1 MKIKDE
7 QKYDRLIQAAIQLL
21 ATEGLAPFS
30 TTKVAKQAGIPQSNL
45 YIYFKNKQ
53 ALLNATYA
61 AAVHQMSLAVVPCFA
76 NDEPLITR
84 TAASIHG
91 LYDFAMAQPK
101 TATAV
106 QVLMDDVQFKQQAP
120 VKLADMANH
129 QIQDALQLGVQ
140 TEVFQP
146 VDLNLI
152 RYFLTRP
159 VFHYAAGIQSG
170 LYSSIAQG
178 LNELTAMVMRAVLTP
193 TALKAWLAATKN

>member
-30 TTKVAKQAGIPQSNL
+30 TTKVAKQADIPQSNL

-76 NDEPLITR
+76 SDQPLITQ

-120 VKLADMANH
+120 LKLADMANH

-140 TEVFQP
+140 TQVFQS
-146 VDLNLI
+146 VDVNLI

-159 VFHYAAGIQSG
+159 VFH
-170 LYSSIAQG
+170 
-178 LNELTAMVMRAVLTP
+178 
-193 TALKAWLAATKN
+193 